1 MSVHSFW
8 SQSMTKK
15 VWVHGPISLDTV
27 VYVSE
32 FPKPGSFMNSIRTE
46 ERTGGTS
53 ANVALGLCTASVE
66 TGFISYL
73 GKDEVGEQLLKVLEQ
88 SLIRDLMITYFDD
101 KSNHA
106 LVLVDENSERT
117 IISMTTPHLRE
128 LRMDD
133 VPVKSGEVVAFI
145 LWREE
150 FLTDLRRAQSAGCF
164 TVVGA
169 GALVDS
175 AVDQADLLIGSR
187 NDFPPELLAEEHLD
201 RFTTIVLT
209 DGINGATLYNG
220 DTKIHQPIFKVD
232 VKDTTGA
239 GDAFIAGFL
248 AGIAHELNPTQALEV
263 AAKWAASSVQFNAS
277 IPPAFEVVKE
287 QWGIDLIP

>member
-1 MSVHSFW
+1 MA
-8 SQSMTKK
+8 KK
-15 VWVHGPISLDTV
+15 VWVHGPIALDTV

-32 FPKPGSFMNSIRTE
+32 FPTPGSFMNSLRTE

-66 TGFISYL
+66 TGFVSYL
-73 GKDEVGEQLLKVLEQ
+73 GNDEIGKQLLSVLEQ
-88 SLIRDLMITYFDD
+88 SAIKDLVITHIDD
-101 KSNHA
+101 KTNHA
-106 LVLVDENSERT
+106 LVIVDDKSERT

-128 LRMDD
+128 LRMDNVGYKTGD
-133 VPVKSGEVVAFI
+133 VVAFI

-150 FLTDLRRAQSAGCF
+150 FLTDLVRAQEAGCF

-169 GALVDS
+169 GALADPSVTH
-175 AVDQADLLIGSR
+175 ADLLIGSR
-187 NDFPPELLAEEHLD
+187 NDFSSQLNPLDHLD
-201 RFTTIVLT
+201 RFTSIVLT
-209 DGINGATLYNG
+209 DGIRGSVAYSGTNEIRQLA
-220 DTKIHQPIFKVD
+220 FKVE

-239 GDAFIAGFL
+239 GDAFIAGYL
-248 AGIAHELNPTQALEV
+248 AGIAHGLSATHTLEV
-263 AAKWAASSVQFNAS
+263 AAKWAATSVQFHSS

>member
-1 MSVHSFW
+1 MA
-8 SQSMTKK
+8 KK

-27 VYVSE
+27 VYLSE
-32 FPKPGSFMNSIRTE
+32 FPNPGSFMNAIRTE
-46 ERTGGTS
+46 QRTGGTA

-73 GKDEVGEQLLKVLEQ
+73 GKDEIGKQLLNVLEQ
-88 SLIRDLMITYFDD
+88 SHIRDLMITYIGD

-106 LVLVDENSERT
+106 LVLVDGKSERT
-117 IISMTTPHLRE
+117 IIAMATPHLRE

-133 VPVKSGEVVAFI
+133 VAVQPGEIVAFI

-150 FLTDLRRAQSAGCF
+150 FLNDLHRAQSAGCF

-169 GALVDS
+169 GALADP
-175 AVDQADLLIGSR
+175 AIDHADLLIGSR
-187 NDFPPELLAEEHLD
+187 NDFPSELNPEEHLD
-201 RFTTIVLT
+201 RFTTIILT
-209 DGINGATLYNG
+209 DGISGAVLYNG
-220 DTKIHQPIFKVD
+220 DTKINQPVFKVD
-232 VKDTTGA
+232 PKDTTGA

-248 AGIAHELNPTQALEV
+248 AGIAHELNPTQALEI
-263 AAKWAASSVQFNAS
+263 AAQWAASSVQFNSS
-277 IPPAFEVVKE
+277 IPPAFEVVKG